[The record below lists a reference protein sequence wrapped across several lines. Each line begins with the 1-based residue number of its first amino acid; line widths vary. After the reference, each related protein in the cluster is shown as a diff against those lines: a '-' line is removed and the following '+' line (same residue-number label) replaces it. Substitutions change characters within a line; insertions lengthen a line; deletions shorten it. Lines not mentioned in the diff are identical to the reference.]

1 MKKYLGREGDFV
13 LLMAQFRDTFEVWV
27 YPRSRVCGEMLLAVS
42 YVAACSQVERRD
54 IE

>member
-1 MKKYLGREGDFV
+1 MKKYLGREGDFA

-27 YPRSRVCGEMLLAVS
+27 YLRFRVCREMLLAVS
-42 YVAACSQVERRD
+42 YVAACFQVERCD